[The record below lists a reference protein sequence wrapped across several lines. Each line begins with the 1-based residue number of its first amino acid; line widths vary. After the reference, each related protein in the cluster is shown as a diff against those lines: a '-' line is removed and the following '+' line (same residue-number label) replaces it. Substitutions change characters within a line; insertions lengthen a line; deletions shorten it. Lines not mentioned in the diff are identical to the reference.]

1 LTVVKKSKTH
11 FKFKFEVVFRATE
24 LMYVPLFVNGEVYLN
39 GKPVLV
45 TVIFQNKKATFLI
58 SRKWLDVTLR

>member
-1 LTVVKKSKTH
+1 
-11 FKFKFEVVFRATE
+11 
-24 LMYVPLFVNGEVYLN
+24 MCLFVNGEVYLN